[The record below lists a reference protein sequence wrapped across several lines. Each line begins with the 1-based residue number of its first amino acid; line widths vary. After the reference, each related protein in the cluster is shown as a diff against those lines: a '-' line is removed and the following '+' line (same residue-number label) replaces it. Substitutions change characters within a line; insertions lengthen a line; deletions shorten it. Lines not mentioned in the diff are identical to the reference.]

1 MRRGGGERRSVAGQ
15 EWKVD
20 RTGGDEVNE
29 HIPWRGQGGR
39 AGDEAHKYTLV
50 LGRSTCNEEGRAGG
64 GGRRE
69 TTVVDYTRET
79 SFVFPF
85 PHGIY
90 KVSSCIF
97 RV

>member
-1 MRRGGGERRSVAGQ
+1 MRGGEG
-15 EWKVD
+15 K
-20 RTGGDEVNE
+20 EVNE
-29 HIPWRGQGGR
+29 HILRRRQGLK
-39 AGDEAHKYTLV
+39 AGDGAHGYTLV
-50 LGRSTCNEEGRAGG
+50 VTLGRLTCDEEGKAGG
-64 GGRRE
+64 GERRE

-90 KVSSCIF
+90 KVSSCIL